1 MLDVLIV
8 DESVS
13 DMITGK
19 ITGSAEQL
27 LHTVGLSRHST
38 ADFGAGRCE
47 IDRASEWSRAL
58 TSPLGAVHTSYGHY
72 DQSWLIL
79 LMYMSRM
86 RGHRQ

>member
-1 MLDVLIV
+1 MHERCGTMLDVLII

-19 ITGSAEQL
+19 ITGSIEQL
-27 LHTVGLSRHST
+27 LHTIQYST

-47 IDRASEWSRAL
+47 IDRAGEWSRAL
-58 TSPLGAVHTSYGHY
+58 TVHTSYGHY

>member
-1 MLDVLIV
+1 MHERCGTMLDVLIV

-13 DMITGK
+13 DMITG
-19 ITGSAEQL
+19 AQL
-27 LHTVGLSRHST
+27 SSFSTRYST

-58 TSPLGAVHTSYGHY
+58 TVHTSYGHY